1 MTLCR
6 LLLALGGL
14 RACPGAIDRIA
25 SSVEMAIAARSA
37 DGTGGGHRGGYR
49 GAPGAP
55 GYAGDAADFAL
66 THSHAAACA
75 LAADLFVEQCVHPGA
90 DGGWR
95 REALFPAECDPDADV
110 CPGAGTRRP
119 RDDADPDATGD
130 GILARANRRRRVAGG
145 YLRRVGSHSRRGRS
159 RGVRSRRRIVRAAPP
174 APNQPPRCFA
184 LARSRRDR
192 GRRRGAPWRACC

>member
-49 GAPGAP
+49 GAPGLTGIP
-55 GYAGDAADFAL
+55 GDAADFAL

-119 RDDADPDATGD
+119 RTTPIPDATGD

-145 YLRRVGSHSRRGRS
+145 ITTRRKSFTTRTIARRPVATTDRP
-159 RGVRSRRRIVRAAPP
+159 RGE
-174 APNQPPRCFA
+174 PNPPRCFA
-184 LARSRRDR
+184 SARSRRDR